1 MLTRKLQAI
10 ALLLGI
16 CVSAGAQ
23 ETRASLSGI
32 ASDSSGAVVPGVT
45 LQLTNT
51 ETGVVLS
58 TTSNDAGLYRFLF
71 LNPGQYKLVATHS
84 GFKTFERE
92 NIELSVAEA
101 GSLPIVL
108 DVGAQSER
116 ITITSEAPLVDAEKA
131 DRGMVVDSQLIVDMP
146 INTRNPIMLAAMA
159 NGITPTGVST

>member
-58 TTSNDAGLYRFLF
+58 TTSNEAGLYRFLF
-71 LNPGQYKLVATHS
+71 LNPGQYKLVATAA
-84 GFKTFERE
+84 GFKTFERDRIQL
-92 NIELSVAEA
+92 NVSEA
-101 GSLPIVL
+101 GTLPVVL
-108 DVGAQSER
+108 EVGTQSER
-116 ITITSEAPLVDAEKA
+116 ITVSAEAPLIDAEKA
-131 DRGMVVDSQLIVDMP
+131 DHGMVIDNKKVMTFRL
-146 INTRNPIMLAAMA
+146 
-159 NGITPTGVST
+159 TPGTQ